1 MAAQV
6 EGKSEVAPRI
16 KPLKM
21 AGVLIVGLLLLV
33 LANLWVRQA
42 ALISIGAQVAMA
54 VPPIPALAALLLL
67 LAAFPLVRKL
77 GITRREVI
85 GVYCFLTLAVAL
97 TSGGA
102 MRFFLHSLPTL
113 QYFAGPE
120 NNLGELWDDIPEWMG
135 PTDETVIRT
144 YFEGSDD
151 GAVPWKAWAG
161 PLSLWLLFFVAFF
174 GLLIGLA
181 ALFHPEWEQSEHL
194 TYPLAELPVRLADLG
209 GERIAIWK
217 NRGFWIGFAIACM
230 YNLLNILNAYNPG
243 LSALGTDQ
251 PLDALLSEHPLSALR
266 PMRISY
272 RPEVLGFGYLMP
284 TEIALSTVFFYFVYM
299 KGIALGAAVG
309 GMDNARL
316 PYENEQAAGA
326 YIALVA
332 LLVYR
337 SRHRIVEVFG
347 GLREKSPGRWL
358 LPGAIIVCSLGIVA
372 FLTAAGMSAVVW
384 APYFLLVL
392 IFSVGYA
399 RLRAESGYP
408 RMWGRPLGG
417 EQSLL
422 VNALGTARLAPGG
435 NMRSLTLMASMFYM
449 TRGYMGQLMA
459 YPTEALKI
467 ADDTGVSRRRM
478 IALMVAAVLLG
489 TVISWVMHLDAFYE
503 YGANI
508 LEGGT
513 TSGGYR
519 VTLMRTS
526 YETASGWAN
535 GHAIPKPSETI
546 AAAVGLAMVLGLA
559 GLRRAFLRFPLHPL
573 GLILALTGG
582 GYTGWAMLLLVS
594 LIKMA
599 VLKIGGMGAYRAFV
613 PAFIGIAVGHYFAA
627 GLVWSLLASFGGQFF
642 SDRYQL
648 WF

>member
-1 MAAQV
+1 MAV
-6 EGKSEVAPRI
+6 ELRSEQGVVQ
-16 KPLKM
+16 KTTPLN
-21 AGVLIVGLLLLV
+21 VPVVIIVGALLLIP
-33 LANLWVRQA
+33 ANLWVRQG

-54 VPPIPALAALLLL
+54 VPPIPALAALVLM

-77 GITRREVI
+77 GLCRRDTI

-102 MRFFLHSLPTL
+102 MRFFLHSVPTL
-113 QYFAGPE
+113 HYFAATE
-120 NNLGELWDDIPEWMG
+120 SDLGQVEALIPEWMG

-144 YFEGSDD
+144 YFEGADD
-151 GAVPWKAWAG
+151 GAVPWGAWLR
-161 PLSLWLLFFVAFF
+161 PLALWLIFFVALF
-174 GLLIGLA
+174 GLLVALA

-194 TYPLAELPVRLADLG
+194 NYPLAELPLRLAGRSDQTP
-209 GERIAIWK
+209 AIWRD
-217 NRGFWIGFAIACM
+217 RGFWIGFILACL
-230 YNLLNILNAYNPG
+230 YNILHILNAYNPG
-243 LSALGTDQ
+243 IAALGTDQ
-251 PLDALLSEHPLSALR
+251 SLDAFLSEHPFSALQSV
-266 PMRISY
+266 RISY
-272 RPEVLGFGYLMP
+272 RPEILGFGYLMP
-284 TEIALSTVFFYFVYM
+284 TEIALSTVFFYFMYI
-299 KGIALGAAVG
+299 KGICLGAALG
-309 GMDNARL
+309 GTDNAQL

-337 SRHRIVEVFG
+337 ARHRVVAVFG
-347 GLREKSPGRWL
+347 RLRTRSPRLWL
-358 LPGAIIVCSLGIVA
+358 LPGAVIFCSLVIVA
-372 FLTAAGMSAVVW
+372 FLTAAGMSPVVW
-384 APYFLLVL
+384 VPYLVLVL
-392 IFSVGYA
+392 IYSVGYA

-417 EQSLL
+417 EQHLL
-422 VNALGTARLAPGG
+422 LNFLGTARLAPGG
-435 NMRSLTLMASMFYM
+435 DMRSLGLMGSMFYM

-467 ADDTGVSRRRM
+467 ADDAGISRRRVV
-478 IALMVAAVLLG
+478 ALLMAAVVLG
-489 TVISWVMHLDAFYE
+489 TAASWVMHLNAFYT

-519 VTLMRTS
+519 VSLMHQS
-526 YETASGWAN
+526 YQAVAGWARS
-535 GHAIPKPSETI
+535 HAAPRQSEAI
-546 AAAVGLAMVLGLA
+546 ATALGLVVVLGLA

-582 GYTGWAMLLLVS
+582 GFTGWAMLLLVS

-599 VLKIGGMGAYRAFV
+599 VLRIGGMSAYRALV
-613 PAFIGIAVGHYFAA
+613 PAFLGIAIGHYFAA
-627 GLVWSLLASFGGQFF
+627 GVVWSLIASFGGQFF

>member
-1 MAAQV
+1 MAAQT
-6 EGKSEVAPRI
+6 EREREVAPRI
-16 KPLKM
+16 APLRM
-21 AGVLIVGLLLLV
+21 TGVLVIGVVLLV

-67 LAAFPLVRKL
+67 LAAYPLVRRL
-77 GITRREVI
+77 RMSRREI
-85 GVYCFLTLAVAL
+85 IAVYCFLTLAVAL

-113 QYFAGPE
+113 HYFAGPE
-120 NNLGELWDDIPEWMG
+120 NNLGELRADIPEWMG
-135 PTDETVIRT
+135 PTDETAIRT

-151 GAVPWKAWAG
+151 GAVPWEAWLG

-181 ALFHPEWEQSEHL
+181 AVFHPEWEQSEHL
-194 TYPLAELPVRLADLG
+194 TYPLAELPVRLAGLG

-217 NRGFWIGFAIACM
+217 NRGFWIGFGIACL

-251 PLDALLSEHPLSALR
+251 SLDPLLSEHPLSALR

-272 RPEVLGFGYLMP
+272 RPEILGFGYLMP

-299 KGIALGAAVG
+299 KGITLGAAVG
-309 GMDNARL
+309 GVDNAQL

-337 SRHRIVEVFG
+337 SRHPFVQVFG
-347 GLREKSPGRWL
+347 RLRERSPGGWL
-358 LPGAIIVCSLGIVA
+358 LPGGIIACSLAIVI
-372 FLTAAGMSAVVW
+372 FLTAAGMSPIVW
-384 APYFLLVL
+384 APYFALVL

-417 EQSLL
+417 EQNLL

-435 NMRSLTLMASMFYM
+435 EMRSLTLMASMYYM

-467 ADDTGVSRRRM
+467 ADDVGITRRR
-478 IALMVAAVLLG
+478 IILLMVAAVMLG
-489 TVISWVMHLDAFYE
+489 TVVSWGMHLDAFYE

-513 TSGGYR
+513 TQGGFR
-519 VTLMRTS
+519 VSLMRSS
-526 YETASGWAN
+526 YEAVAGWSRA
-535 GHAIPKPSETI
+535 HALPKRSETI

-594 LIKMA
+594 VVKMT
-599 VLKIGGMGAYRAFV
+599 VLKVGGMGAYRALV